1 MKTNYH
7 PIKKPTGRRARP
19 PGMTIIELTATLA
32 VMMALASIIVYSAS
46 GIGDWKLAREAA
58 LELRS
63 VYVAQKSYLA
73 DHPTL
78 SITSVTEAKLLPYM
92 PNTPAAI
99 PTLEALDGG
108 TLAID
113 YNVMPPVAKSGGG
126 VYDPSGSS
134 TDGLWDVGPR

>member
-7 PIKKPTGRRARP
+7 PIVKPTGRRARP

-78 SITSVTEAKLLPYM
+78 SITSVTEAQLLPYM
-92 PNTPAAI
+92 PNGPAAI

-134 TDGLWDVGPR
+134 TDGLWDVGAR